1 MPETSFH
8 SQAKWLVW
16 GLITLQTQNR
26 KLRTNKASVPRFC
39 CNMQSHICFC
49 TAIGVV
55 KDSENKSSEAFQVTL
70 DILHPLFLNSASYL
84 NVDEH
89 TLRADAENLKHVQ
102 QDLDGKLFPLR
113 CQVIVDTC
121 AHLQHSAP
129 FVSCVSV
136 NEVHH
141 LVLLTRAL
149 RSILTLQLPGERRVS
164 QSTGESVL

>member
-1 MPETSFH
+1 MHFFGTEINARNLISFTSKV
-8 SQAKWLVW
+8 A
-16 GLITLQTQNR
+16 GLGPDNPANTKQKTENE
-26 KLRTNKASVPRFC
+26 
-39 CNMQSHICFC
+39 
-49 TAIGVV
+49 
-55 KDSENKSSEAFQVTL
+55 DDENKTSEAFQVTL

-164 QSTGESVL
+164 RSTGESVL